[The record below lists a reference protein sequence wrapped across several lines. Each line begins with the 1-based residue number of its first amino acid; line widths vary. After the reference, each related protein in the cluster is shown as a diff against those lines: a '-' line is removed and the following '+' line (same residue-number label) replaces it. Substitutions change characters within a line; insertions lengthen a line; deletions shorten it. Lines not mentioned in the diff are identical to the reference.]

1 VLQLLN
7 LFSSDFVEDYKV
19 DKGLEI
25 LNLDIHE
32 NKAFILNEISQYL
45 FNTNIKSDGEK
56 IFDLELDYK
65 YYYIDFLKLGI
76 DLKQDNISWWEFD
89 SLLEGILLSKDSSI
103 GQVLQY
109 RTYKT
114 PSKSIKTSENEEN
127 KFYLEKKRQYA
138 LHDPKA
144 IDKKLEKMWSY
155 VEKRAGG
162 INE

>member
-144 IDKKLEKMWSY
+144 IDKKLEKMWNY
-155 VEKRAGG
+155 AEKKAGE
-162 INE
+162 NK